1 MSVYDVLI
9 NIYKSLLFK
18 IYKFLFI
25 FIKEFVI
32 ILLKIEMVKR
42 NIL

>member
-18 IYKFLFI
+18 IYKVLFI